1 MLKKLTAMIGY
12 ALVFLTVVALLTS
25 CSSEPSRPNIVI
37 VVLDTVRLD
46 YTGPGGATEQLTPAL
61 DGLAEE
67 GTVFSLAWSNAPWTV
82 PSHASMFSGLLP
94 SSHKCTGRHFTFL
107 SPTPTFAELLGES
120 GYQTVAFFS
129 NPWLSDRLTGMLR
142 GFDERLVE
150 SGRGTEI
157 LTTVDQGG
165 RRSVANVSTWLS
177 ERRDERPFLM
187 FVNLLEPHLPY
198 HPPADYRQARLS
210 DIPRDYVVTTTMAHE
225 LNAGLRDPESFDFER
240 MGRLYGG
247 DVNTADRYLGELLRL
262 LKEHGVYEDAV
273 IVVTSD
279 HGENLGDHGY
289 MDHQFGVFASLID
302 VPLVV
307 RAPVLLPPGT
317 RDDPVMLTDIYDTVL
332 DVAGI
337 ETGPDTPHSRSLL
350 GSPADAARPQIA
362 EYTGANPELVKH
374 LNYLNPSHD
383 TSRQEVAY
391 AKVRVDSLEFTVGT
405 DGSEE
410 LFDLKNDPGRE
421 RNLAPANPAA
431 VGALL
436 ELLPAV
442 RHAEGVEVEIDE
454 EMREWLR
461 SLGYIR

>member
-1 MLKKLTAMIGY
+1 LPGR
-12 ALVFLTVVALLTS
+12 LTVALRVVAILAAAALMVS
-25 CSSEPSRPNIVI
+25 CSQEPPRPNIVV

-46 YTGPGGATEQLTPAL
+46 YTGPGGIDEGLTPAL
-61 DGLAEE
+61 DGLAAD
-67 GTVFSLAWSNAPWTV
+67 GTVFTRAWSNAPWTV

-94 SSHKCTGRHFTFL
+94 SSHKCTGRNFTFL

-142 GFDERLVE
+142 GFEERFVE

-165 RRSVANVSTWLS
+165 GRTVANVSTWLS
-177 ERRDERPFLM
+177 ERGDERPFLM

-198 HPPADYRQARLS
+198 HPPADYRQTRLS
-210 DIPRDYVVTTTMAHE
+210 DIPHDYLVTTSMAHE
-225 LNAGLRDPESFDFER
+225 LNAGLLKPGEIDFER
-240 MGRLYGG
+240 VSRLYGG
-247 DVNTADRYLGELLRL
+247 DVNTADRYLGELIRL
-262 LKEHGVYEDAV
+262 LKEHGFYEEAV
-273 IVVTSD
+273 VIVTSD

-307 RAPVLLPPGT
+307 RAPALLPTGA
-317 RDDPVMLTDIYDTVL
+317 RGDPVMLTDIYDTVL

-337 ETGPDTPHSRSLL
+337 ETGPVTPHSRSLL
-350 GSPADAARPQIA
+350 EAPWDAARPQVA

-374 LNYLNPSHD
+374 LRHLNPSHD
-383 TSRQEVAY
+383 TSRQEVAF
-391 AKVRVDSLEFTVGT
+391 AKVRVDSLELTVGA
-405 DGSEE
+405 DGSRT
-410 LFDLKNDPGRE
+410 LFDLKNDRE
-421 RNLAPANPAA
+421 RELNLAPANPAVA
-431 VGALL
+431 GALF

-442 RHAEGVEVEIDE
+442 RYAEGAEVEIDE

>member
-1 MLKKLTAMIGY
+1 M
-12 ALVFLTVVALLTS
+12 LTS
-25 CSSEPSRPNIVI
+25 CSQEPRRPDIVI
-37 VVLDTVRLD
+37 VVLDTVRFD
-46 YTGPGGATEQLTPAL
+46 YTGPGGTDELTPAL
-61 DGLAEE
+61 DGLARE
-67 GTVFSLAWSNAPWTV
+67 GTSFTRAWANAPWTV

-94 SSHKCTGRHFTFL
+94 STHGCTGRHFAFL
-107 SPTPTFAELLGES
+107 SEDPTFAELLGES
-120 GYQTVAFFS
+120 GYQTAAFFS

-142 GFDERLVE
+142 GFDERFVE

-157 LTTVDQGG
+157 LTTLDQGG
-165 RRSVANVSTWLS
+165 GRTVENVSAWLA
-177 ERRDERPFLM
+177 ERGSDAPFLM

-210 DIPRDYVVTTTMAHE
+210 DIPRDYVVATSVAHE
-225 LNAGLRDPESFDFER
+225 LNAGLLGEEELDFDRIGR
-240 MGRLYGG
+240 MYGG
-247 DVNTADRYLGELLRL
+247 DVNTADRYLGEILRL

-302 VPLVV
+302 VPFIV
-307 RAPVLLPPGT
+307 RAPGLIQPGT
-317 RDDPVMLTDIYDTVL
+317 REDPVMLTDVYDTVL
-332 DVAGI
+332 EVAGI
-337 ETGPDTPHSRSLL
+337 TAGPDTPHSRSLL
-350 GSPADAARPQIA
+350 GPPADASRPQIA

-374 LNYLNPSHD
+374 LKYLNPEHD

-391 AKVRVDSLEFTVGT
+391 AKVRVDSLELTVGT

-421 RNLAPANPAA
+421 LNLAPANPGVAA
-431 VGALL
+431 ALF
-436 ELLPAV
+436 ELMPAV
-442 RHAEGVEVEIDE
+442 RHGEGVEVEIDE
-454 EMREWLR
+454 ETREWLR

>member
-1 MLKKLTAMIGY
+1 MPRRLTGTL
-12 ALVFLTVVALLTS
+12 LVTAILATAILTVS
-25 CSSEPSRPNIVI
+25 CSQEPPRQNIVV

-46 YTGPGGATEQLTPAL
+46 YTGPGGTGDALTPAL
-61 DGLAEE
+61 DGLAAE
-67 GTVFSLAWSNAPWTV
+67 GTVFTRAWSNAPWTV

-94 SSHKCTGRHFTFL
+94 SSHKCTGRNFTFL
-107 SPTPTFAELLGES
+107 SKTPTFAELLGES

-142 GFDERLVE
+142 GFEGRFVE

-165 RRSVANVSTWLS
+165 GRTVANVSNWLS
-177 ERRDERPFLM
+177 ERGDERPFLM

-210 DIPRDYVVTTTMAHE
+210 DIPHDYVVTTSTAHE
-225 LNAGLRDPESFDFER
+225 LNAGLLEPGDIDFER
-240 MGRLYGG
+240 VSRLYAG
-247 DVNTADRYLGELLRL
+247 DVNTADRYLAELIRLLR
-262 LKEHGVYEDAV
+262 EHGVYEDAV
-273 IVVTSD
+273 IIVTSD

-289 MDHQFGVFASLID
+289 MDHQFGVFSSLID
-302 VPLVV
+302 IPLVV
-307 RAPVLLPPGT
+307 RAPALLPSGT
-317 RDDPVMLTDIYDTVL
+317 RGDPVMLTDIYDTVL

-350 GSPADAARPQIA
+350 SAPADAARPQVA

-374 LNYLNPSHD
+374 LRHLNPSHD
-383 TSRQEVAY
+383 TSRQEVAF
-391 AKVRVDSLEFTVGT
+391 AKVRVDSLELTVGT
-405 DGSEE
+405 DGSRQ

-421 RNLAPANPAA
+421 LDLGPANATVVAA
-431 VGALL
+431 LF

-442 RHAEGVEVEIDE
+442 KYAEGAEVEIDE
-454 EMREWLR
+454 EMREWLE